1 MKVKLKLDKQ
11 QIVEFLTAHVEKGAF
26 GLFILGFLFFCIGA
40 LKHSP
45 YDKVPKD
52 FMDAASRVDTKVT
65 TSAFDPATDIPPV
78 QPLPE
83 RTASP
88 SSCG

>member
-11 QIVEFLTAHVEKGAF
+11 QILEFLSAHVEKGVF
-26 GLFILGFLFFCIGA
+26 GAFILTFLLFCVGA

-52 FMDAASRVDTKVT
+52 FMDSASRVDTKVS
-65 TSAFDPATDIPPV
+65 TSAFDPATDVPPV

-83 RTASP
+83 AHSVP
-88 SSCG
+88 